1 MPFKSIYICTVFQ
14 TCLLKQ
20 FLLLSLVIFG
30 LFSRAEHATDNFDLA
45 SDDAIS
51 LPIERFDVAP
61 NLSAEHLVLLAE
73 ETNETEE
80 ENDSKTGSS
89 DLQSGELL
97 FQSFLTPSY
106 LSNPNFLVLPLQE
119 VLWILYRNLRL

>member
-1 MPFKSIYICTVFQ
+1 
-14 TCLLKQ
+14 LKQ

-30 LFSRAEHATDNFDLA
+30 LFSRAEHANDNFDLA
-45 SDDAIS
+45 SDAIC
-51 LPIERFDVAP
+51 LPIERFDVGHDFS
-61 NLSAEHLVLLAE
+61 SAHLILLAE
-73 ETNETEE
+73 ETNESEE
-80 ENDSKTGSS
+80 ESDSKAGHA
-89 DLQSGELL
+89 DVHSGELL